1 MEVVTNSSY
10 EKEYN
15 SLEKQLNIIFDEKQ
29 NQINN
34 YLSGNYDAKYGLSE
48 LELKEK
54 ELRKNAKSLIT
65 LASKEKNI
73 RVETNDKDYVFITFI
88 LNNLPKGLIGLLLAV
103 ILSAAM
109 SSTSSEINALATTT
123 AIDIYKRNKKN
134 VTDQEV
140 LKYTK
145 IFTFFWGIIAIVIA
159 SIAYLADNLIQ
170 LVNIIG
176 SIFYGNVLGIF
187 LIAFFLKFI
196 KSNAIFIGAIITQI
210 IIIYGWYNDWMP
222 FLWLNLFGCF
232 VVIAISSALQLFQKN

>member
-1 MEVVTNSSY
+1 M
-10 EKEYN
+10 
-15 SLEKQLNIIFDEKQ
+15 
-29 NQINN
+29 
-34 YLSGNYDAKYGLSE
+34 
-48 LELKEK
+48 
-54 ELRKNAKSLIT
+54 
-65 LASKEKNI
+65 
-73 RVETNDKDYVFITFI
+73 
-88 LNNLPKGLIGLLLAV
+88 LLAV